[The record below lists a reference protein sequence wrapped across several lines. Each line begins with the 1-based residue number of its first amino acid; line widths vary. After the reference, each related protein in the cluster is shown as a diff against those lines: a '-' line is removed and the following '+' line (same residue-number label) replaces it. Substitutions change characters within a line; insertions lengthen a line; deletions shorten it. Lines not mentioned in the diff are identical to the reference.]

1 MCGTQYLIV
10 WITEQMRNRK
20 DEGIMENEQKEVFVC
35 WIDEDKKILSF
46 HFVEGF
52 ERKEFE
58 TKTEFHEF
66 MMHSV
71 SRGLRV
77 Q

>member
-1 MCGTQYLIV
+1 
-10 WITEQMRNRK
+10 
-20 DEGIMENEQKEVFVC
+20 MENEQKEVFVC

-66 MMHSV
+66 MMLSV